1 MEKKNRILIAHIIG
15 SLLFLAM
22 PIALSPHAP
31 ERNQFFSSS
40 MMLKEFIT
48 NCLMLGFFYLN
59 YYLLIPRLFFRKNY
73 PVYALCIVAAFL
85 FICTIPLTF
94 KETRPD
100 RFPPREVPDR
110 FNNDLGP
117 PIGPRGPDFL
127 RENMYNLHLFS
138 IVVLF
143 SILLKVRLRL
153 SQSEQAHYQAEVV
166 SLKEQMNPHF
176 LFNTLNG
183 IYALAVRDK
192 SNTTASAILKLSGLM
207 RYVVTETSQ
216 VHVDLEKEIS
226 YINDY
231 IELQKLRL
239 DKRVQL
245 AFEVVGSTEG
255 KRIAPLILVPFI
267 ENAFKY
273 GVNPDEDSSIK
284 IRIEIVYGEL
294 TLHVVNNKVKVSM
307 SPFEKSGKGIE
318 NTKLRL
324 KLLYPSQYF
333 LDISEDEKIF
343 RVHLIIQLT

>member
-1 MEKKNRILIAHIIG
+1 MKQKNRILIAHITG

-22 PIALSPHAP
+22 PIVLSPHSP

-73 PVYALCIVAAFL
+73 PIYALCIVAAFVL
-85 FICTIPLTF
+85 ICTIPLTF
-94 KETRPD
+94 IETRPG
-100 RFPPREVPDR
+100 RFPPREIPNR
-110 FNNDLGP
+110 FETDLGP
-117 PIGPRGPDFL
+117 LRGPREPDFL

-153 SQSEQAHYQAEVV
+153 SESEQAHHQAEVV
-166 SLKEQMNPHF
+166 SLKEQINPHF

-192 SNTTASAILKLSGLM
+192 SNTTATAILKLSGLM

-226 YINDY
+226 YIHDY

-245 AFEVVGSTEG
+245 SFEVVGTLEG

-273 GVNPDEDSSIK
+273 GINPDDDSNIK

-294 TLHVVNNKVKVSM
+294 NMLVENNKVKVTL

-324 KLLYPSQYF
+324 KLLYPSQHF
-333 LDISEDEKIF
+333 LDISEDEKQF